1 MEILMHRCSTLLA
14 SLSVCLSAACSGGG
28 GGSSEPPPV
37 APAPPPPSMPV
48 SPSPTVFDVP
58 QSTWLVFQ
66 EGDDIPTDLLDDIE
80 LSCEEDP
87 VTIATTVLDDG
98 RVVINPEILLPVGEV
113 CTVFAGETEVETF
126 EVSTAE
132 NAEQVIYDR
141 DSNLRLGP
149 LPDDFFLTPDQTTA
163 SGSKLSITVPT
174 GIGGASEQDVLSGT
188 IANANF
194 ADGWSPTGTTSV
206 SLSGSIDPET
216 LPSTIEQSVDPLSTV
231 AWFNITPGSP
241 LAGERIPFKVEQ
253 RIQTNPNAPGDGER
267 LVLIPA
273 VRLEP
278 ENVYGVIISNRILD
292 EQGGPLLPSTAFAAS
307 LGQPQAMESANVS
320 AVRSIAVPTLEA
332 VNQDAVVQYDAEDVA
347 LILRMTVRS
356 GDVLTADAERLAE
369 LSRQR
374 PLPTFT
380 LDSIDEAPSTQG
392 LIAIIR
398 GTIDGTSYTN
408 PSNPNQFNRNSQG
421 QIIAAASKPLDIVIA
436 LPITSAAN
444 GPPPVIAFLH
454 GSPGDAENLVQ
465 LGGAPGVDGI
475 SPFQAGYAVAAVSLE
490 NNDEL
495 APSTTDNSSNP
506 TTGPAGPIS
515 GFAVRELQNVSE
527 VLEFLRWVKSEQSF
541 DLFPNGGDGV
551 PDFDPS
557 WLGYYGVSAGANRG
571 MQALPYT
578 VDVDAAVLTV
588 GGLRSTERTEFS
600 GFILS
605 DQSLT
610 SFTDR
615 GFTITP
621 NTIGALAP
629 LTELSLDTWSAIN
642 HVPRHFEDPIDL
654 GTAKRAS
661 LLITEGLVDTI
672 APNGG
677 TRAVASAYGD
687 GVVLQVPVIQ
697 DPVLVLDEGSADLTA
712 NINSS
717 TTAGFAQFV
726 ASGSPVGTVTPGC
739 ANTTE
744 GHFCAPTSAEA
755 ITQIIAF
762 FDTSR
767 NDQAPIIPV
776 SEPSSE

>member
-1 MEILMHRCSTLLA
+1 MQRRSTLLVP
-14 SLSVCLSAACSGGG
+14 LVMLWCTACSGGG
-28 GGSSEPPPV
+28 GSSETPPV
-37 APAPPPPSMPV
+37 APAPPPPSTPV
-48 SPSPTVFDVP
+48 SPSPTVFNVP

-66 EGDDIPTDLLDDIE
+66 EGDDIPTNLLDEIALNCD
-80 LSCEEDP
+80 EDP
-87 VTIATTVLDDG
+87 ITIVTTVLNDG
-98 RVVINPEILLPVGEV
+98 RIVINPEALLPAGEV
-113 CTVFAGETEVETF
+113 CTVLAGETEVETF
-126 EVSTAE
+126 EVSAAE
-132 NAEQVIYDR
+132 NGEQVVYDR

-163 SGSKLSITVPT
+163 SGSKLAINVPT
-174 GIGGASEQDVLSGT
+174 GIGGQPEQDILNGT

-206 SLSGSIDPET
+206 SLTGPIDPET
-216 LPSTIEQSVDPLSTV
+216 LPSSIQQSIDPLSTI

-241 LAGERIPFKVEQ
+241 DAGERVPFKVEQ

-278 ENVYGVIISNRILD
+278 ENVYGVVVSNRILD
-292 EQGGPLLPSTAFAAS
+292 EQGSPLLPSTAFAAS
-307 LGQPQAMESANVS
+307 LSQPDAMESANVS

-332 VNQDAVVQYDAEDVA
+332 VNQGALVRYDTDDVA
-347 LILRMTVRS
+347 LILRMTIRS

-374 PLPTFT
+374 SLPTFT
-380 LDSIDEAPSTQG
+380 LDSIDGAPSTQG

-398 GTIDGTSYTN
+398 GTIDGTSYTS
-408 PSNPNQFNRNSQG
+408 PSNPNRFNRNNQG
-421 QIIAAASKPLDIVIA
+421 EIIAAASKPLDVVIA
-436 LPITSAAN
+436 LPITSATS

-465 LGGAPGVDGI
+465 LGGASGVNGI
-475 SPFQAGYAVAAVSLE
+475 SPFQAGYAVVAVSLE
-490 NNDEL
+490 NNDGL
-495 APSTTDNSSNP
+495 PPSANNNSSNGVL
-506 TTGPAGPIS
+506 GPAGPIS

-527 VLEFLRWVKSEQSF
+527 VLEFLRWVKSEQNF

-578 VDVDAAVLTV
+578 ADVDAAVLTV

-605 DQSLT
+605 GQSLS

-615 GFTITP
+615 GFTLTP

-654 GTAKRAS
+654 GTPKRAS
-661 LLITEGLVDTI
+661 ILITEGIVDTI

-697 DPVLVLDEGSADLTA
+697 EPVLILDEGSANLTA
-712 NINSS
+712 NVNSS

-744 GHFCAPTSAEA
+744 GHFCAPTTAEA

-767 NDQAPIIPV
+767 NEQAPIIPV
-776 SEPSSE
+776 SE

>member
-1 MEILMHRCSTLLA
+1 MQYRFAVLALLCA
-14 SLSVCLSAACSGGG
+14 PLVMSC
-28 GGSSEPPPV
+28 GGSNSSPAPLPV
-37 APAPPPPSMPV
+37 APSPPSPPPAPTPPSV
-48 SPSPTVFDVP
+48 TVFDIP
-58 QSTWLVFQ
+58 KSAWLVFT
-66 EGDDIPTDLLDDIE
+66 EGDDIPTDLVNDVSLTCDGETI
-80 LSCEEDP
+80 P
-87 VTIATTVLDDG
+87 VAITVLGDG
-98 RVVINPEILLPVGEV
+98 RVVINPEVLLPEGGV
-113 CTVFAGETEVETF
+113 CTVTAGSTDVETF

-132 NAEQVIYDR
+132 NGQQVVYDR

-149 LPDDFFLTPDQTTA
+149 LPDDVFLTPDPTTA

-174 GIGGASEQDVLSGT
+174 GIGGPAEQDILNGAIT
-188 IANANF
+188 NANF

-206 SLSGSIDPET
+206 SLTGPIDPQT
-216 LPSTIEQSVDPLSTV
+216 LPSTVEESIDPLSTI

-241 LAGERIPFKVEQ
+241 RSGERIPFKVEQ

-267 LVLIPA
+267 LVLIPS

-278 ENVYGVIISNRILD
+278 ENIYGVIISNRVLD
-292 EQGGPLLPSTAFAAS
+292 EEGGPLLPSAAFASS
-307 LGQPQAMESANVS
+307 LGQPQALESANIS
-320 AVRSIAVPTLEA
+320 AVRSIALPTLDA
-332 VNQDAVVQYDAEDVA
+332 INQDAAVGYDTEDVA
-347 LILRMTVRS
+347 LILRMTIRS
-356 GDVLTADAERLAE
+356 GDVLTADAERLAA

-374 PLPTFT
+374 PLPVFT
-380 LDSIDEAPSTQG
+380 LDSIDEAPGTQG

-398 GTIDGTSYTN
+398 GTIDGTSYTD
-408 PSNPNQFNRNSQG
+408 PSNANRFNRNNLG
-421 QIIAAASKPLDIVIA
+421 EIIAAVSKPLDIVIA
-436 LPITSAAN
+436 LPITSATS

-465 LGGAPGVDGI
+465 LGGAPGVDGV
-475 SPFQAGYAVAAVSLE
+475 SPFQAGYAVIAISLE
-490 NNDEL
+490 NNDGL
-495 APSTTDNSSNP
+495 PPSATNTSP
-506 TTGPAGPIS
+506 TGASGAAGPIS

-527 VLEFLRWVKSEQSF
+527 ILEFLRWVKSEQSF

-551 PDFDPS
+551 ADFDPS

-578 VDVDAAVLTV
+578 TDVDAAVLTV

-605 DQSLT
+605 DQSLK

-615 GFTITP
+615 GFSVTP

-642 HVPRHFEDPIDL
+642 HVPRHFEDQIDL
-654 GTAKRAS
+654 GTPKRAS
-661 LLITEGLVDTI
+661 ILITEGLVDTI

-697 DPVLVLDEGSADLTA
+697 ESVLVLDEGSANLTA
-712 NINSS
+712 NVNST

-744 GHFCAPTSAEA
+744 GHFCAPVTAEA
-755 ITQIIAF
+755 ITQILAF
-762 FDTSR
+762 FYTSR
-767 NDQAPIIPV
+767 TEAAPIIAV
-776 SEPSSE
+776 SE